1 MVIVNGNKCSNKAI
15 NVLKNVHQID
25 QMIQVKKEVLADLEQ
40 KNKIVSSKQTS
51 LNITQFSKEIIRDID
66 RLNEYKMKI
75 MKAIDTMEE
84 ENERQVIQK
93 IFFED
98 RTRYQIAMEI
108 FCSEHTV
115 YRWETAALK
124 SLSIIFEKEGV
135 V

>member
-1 MVIVNGNKCSNKAI
+1 
-15 NVLKNVHQID
+15 
-25 QMIQVKKEVLADLEQ
+25 
-40 KNKIVSSKQTS
+40 
-51 LNITQFSKEIIRDID
+51 
-66 RLNEYKMKI
+66 
-75 MKAIDTMEE
+75 MEE